1 MKDHDAVA
9 LAQKHSWYK
18 TFLFYV
24 KTNLWCLKRN
34 FQNKF
39 HRIKKFP
46 VGNQFKNLPVVSI
59 SKSDL
64 WTNNEK
70 KEHRILTAGK
80 IHNLRIASR
89 KINGLEIP
97 AGETFSFWKY
107 IGKPLKSRGFVVGR
121 EIREGCLLPTIGGGL
136 CQLSNALYDAAIKAN
151 FKILERHRHS
161 LVVEGSLAEVDR
173 DATVKWNYIDLRFL
187 STQSFRIEVEMTSEK
202 LIVTIKSYN
211 KVNNVRR
218 DIEDNNYLKTSIIND
233 CYTCG
238 NQVCILNN
246 PKINIKNISKTT
258 YVVDEYSPEYENY
271 INNYSEDNSTI
282 ILPFFK
288 RQKIKNDNKSWT
300 IHKGEVITYSIIE
313 IYQCIKYKF
322 KKGNIF
328 KLSFEKNRGGLKKL
342 KS

>member
-1 MKDHDAVA
+1 M
-9 LAQKHSWYK
+9 
-18 TFLFYV
+18 
-24 KTNLWCLKRN
+24 
-34 FQNKF
+34 
-39 HRIKKFP
+39 
-46 VGNQFKNLPVVSI
+46 
-59 SKSDL
+59 
-64 WTNNEK
+64 
-70 KEHRILTAGK
+70 
-80 IHNLRIASR
+80 
-89 KINGLEIP
+89 
-97 AGETFSFWKY
+97 
-107 IGKPLKSRGFVVGR
+107 
-121 EIREGCLLPTIGGGL
+121 LPTIGGGL

-187 STQSFRIEVEMTSEK
+187 STQFFRIEVEMTSEK

-288 RQKIKNDNKSWT
+288 RQQIKNDNKSWT

-328 KLSFEKNRGGLKKL
+328 KLSLEKNSGVVEKIEKLIPIETTHLVISQNLLPYFIEYNLTGGRTFDVLMYRYPIGILQKKVRWNL
-342 KS
+342 